1 MISEVFFADR
11 PRPELRDRL
20 GVFQPLIGSW
30 SLIVDDFE
38 ADGTVGR
45 REGEWHFGWALDGRA
60 LVDVW
65 ICPSR
70 AAIAAGAPDGEWGT
84 SIRFWDERIDAFRS
98 TWHGPQR
105 GWVIPFQATTED
117 GGIVLRGRRD
127 GGVDLAWIFSDVTE
141 KSFSWRAEEREPG
154 ATWRIRQRFAATRTS
169 FDKLA

>member
-70 AAIAAGAPDGEWGT
+70 AAIVGRPGTVLSAAG
-84 SIRFWDERIDAFRS
+84 SSRS
-98 TWHGPQR
+98 RPPPKT
-105 GWVIPFQATTED
+105 
-117 GGIVLRGRRD
+117 
-127 GGVDLAWIFSDVTE
+127 
-141 KSFSWRAEEREPG
+141 AESCSG
-154 ATWRIRQRFAATRTS
+154 FGQRFAATRTS